1 MSGKVARKLRKISEH
16 QFKAD
21 GGKYSIFHIG
31 KRKTTIINAYKNYY
45 RGLKALYKQRKFIL
59 T

>member
-1 MSGKVARKLRKISEH
+1 MSGKVARRLRKIAEH

-21 GGKYSIFHIG
+21 GGKYGLFHIS
-31 KRKTTIINAYKNYY
+31 RHQTIINAYKNYY
-45 RGLKALYKQRKFIL
+45 RGLKALYKQGRFTL